1 MHRFALIL
9 LAALALPACG
19 GQPQYIALQQ
29 TVDGL
34 TVTLE
39 RPQEVVALQDHDVF
53 VTLADAE
60 GRPVD
65 GATIYLDQSMP
76 GMVMGVN
83 QPLAEGL
90 GGGRYRVATVYSME
104 GDWLVVV
111 HARVGGKEYVAGFDY
126 PVMLPKP

>member
-1 MHRFALIL
+1 MRCYLLIL
-9 LAALALPACG
+9 LATLTACA
-19 GQPQYIALQQ
+19 GQPQYVALRQ

-39 RPQEVVALQDHDVF
+39 RPREVVALQDHEVF
-53 VTLADAE
+53 VTLADAQ

-65 GATIYLDQSMP
+65 DATVYLDQSMP

-83 QPLAEGL
+83 QPIAEGL
-90 GGGRYRVATVYSME
+90 GGGRYRVSTVYAME
-104 GDWLVVV
+104 GNWRVVV

-126 PVMLPKP
+126 PVALPKT